1 MSNSNGKNLKSTLL
15 SRRLV
20 VPLVAILLLTNFQ
33 IGTRAVSAVDVGV
46 TTVVTPDPATAT
58 PLTGELQP
66 LTTSNADVDYYQTDP
81 HVDGNLV
88 SYTNVD
94 RGFPTV
100 KYFNLLTNIE
110 FPIPRDPEIYSEDF
124 LADVSGSRVA
134 YTTLTLE
141 GNVVVSRIKVF
152 DAATN
157 TAFTIPGETF
167 HRNSAISGDL
177 VAFESRNVGMD
188 PTPVEIK
195 VYDFA
200 TSTLTQLTN
209 DNSLF
214 NLDPAVSSNGSVVA
228 FEKCTTLRANCD
240 IYSAVRT
247 TTGTFSV
254 SQLTGSAAEETNADT
269 NGTLV
274 VYESLSNGDRDIA
287 YQPVGGAAETRIS
300 IPGFQRNPSVIGNLI
315 SFESSATEFGVA
327 ELFLYDTSTN
337 RLYRPVT
344 PAPTKFLN
352 DITFSNGQYRIVYAT
367 PLNDPGLIICAF
379 TFQLPESTSDDIDD
393 LIALVRSFELK
404 DGAENSLIAKLENA
418 LDALD
423 DGDTTTACA
432 SLSAFVNEVQ
442 AQSDKKI
449 PAAQANQ
456 LINSANQMKQELG
469 CQ

>member
-1 MSNSNGKNLKSTLL
+1 MSNSSEKKLKSTLQ

-20 VPLVAILLLTNFQ
+20 VSLVAILLLTNVQ
-33 IGTRAVSAVDVGV
+33 ISTRAVSAVDGGV

-66 LTTSNADVDYYQTDP
+66 VTTSRDFDYMHTDP
-81 HVDGNLV
+81 HVDCNLV
-88 SYTNVD
+88 TYTNFD

-100 KYFNLLTNIE
+100 SYFNLLTNTE
-110 FPIPRDPEIYSEDF
+110 FSVPTDPEVYSENF
-124 LADVSGSRVA
+124 LPDVSGSRVA

-141 GNVVVSRIKVF
+141 GSVVVSRIKVF

-157 TAFTIPGETF
+157 ATFTIPGETH
-167 HRNSAISGDL
+167 HRNSALGGDL
-177 VAFESRNVGMD
+177 VVFESREFGGD

-195 VYDFA
+195 VYDFS

-209 DNSLF
+209 DNSLM
-214 NLDPAVSSNGSVVA
+214 NLDPAVSSDGNVVA
-228 FEKCTTLRANCD
+228 FEKCTAPRANCD

-247 TTGTFSV
+247 APGTFSM
-254 SQLTGSAAEETNADT
+254 SQLTGPAAEETNADT
-269 NGTLV
+269 NGALV

-287 YQPVGGAAETRIS
+287 YQPIGGAAETRIS

-327 ELFLYDTSTN
+327 EIFLYDTSTN

-344 PAPTKFLN
+344 PAPTKILN
-352 DITFSNGQYRIVYAT
+352 DITFCNGQYRIVYAT
-367 PLNDPGLIICAF
+367 PLNELGLDICAF
-379 TFQLPESTSDDIDD
+379 TFQLPESTSEEIDE
-393 LIALVRSFELK
+393 LIALVRSFNLK
-404 DGAENSLIAKLENA
+404 DGTESSLIAKLESA

-423 DGDTTTACA
+423 EGDTPTACS

-449 PAAQANQ
+449 PVTQANQ
-456 LINSANQMKQELG
+456 LISSANQIQQELS